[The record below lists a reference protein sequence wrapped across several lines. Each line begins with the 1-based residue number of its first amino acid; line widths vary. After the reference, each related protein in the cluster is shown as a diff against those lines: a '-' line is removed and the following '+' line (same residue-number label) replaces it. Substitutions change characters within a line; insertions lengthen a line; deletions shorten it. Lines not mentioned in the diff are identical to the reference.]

1 MLISNQL
8 VLGAEIV
15 KKTRRKSGY
24 ERTDDEALVELA
36 LEMVDDVAARGH
48 VRRDE
53 DVGPVV
59 GPS

>member
-8 VLGAEIV
+8 VLGADIV
-15 KKTRRKSGY
+15 KKTRRKRGY
-24 ERTDDEALVELA
+24 ESTDDIALVELA

-53 DVGPVV
+53 DVGPVF